1 MKPDIGCRRDQR
13 ISNISVISVNSSA
26 CNDDP
31 FSNKNDRNPMK
42 MQFIMLHTH
51 NARKAT
57 MHIAELYA
65 SFKTPICL
73 PQLSIKR
80 NAILQWIK
88 ALLSQLH
95 LSWTTIHETIY
106 NLFPLFLEH
115 IRINRPPCNK
125 HLSLEDGSLKRHRY
139 SAWIPSAVHTWEG
152 FFQGKKISDSPHH
165 NYTEHNWKPISTFN
179 ISLFFS
185 QLIS

>member
-1 MKPDIGCRRDQR
+1 
-13 ISNISVISVNSSA
+13 
-26 CNDDP
+26 
-31 FSNKNDRNPMK
+31 MK

-73 PQLSIKR
+73 PQLRIKR

-152 FFQGKKISDSPHH
+152 FFSREKRYLILLIIIIL
-165 NYTEHNWKPISTFN
+165 NTTENLSQLSTFL
-179 ISLFFS
+179 SFFS
-185 QLIS
+185 AYFLNTKSVDWIRFYADWNLCMPKRKTSRTFGSGMGRDFG